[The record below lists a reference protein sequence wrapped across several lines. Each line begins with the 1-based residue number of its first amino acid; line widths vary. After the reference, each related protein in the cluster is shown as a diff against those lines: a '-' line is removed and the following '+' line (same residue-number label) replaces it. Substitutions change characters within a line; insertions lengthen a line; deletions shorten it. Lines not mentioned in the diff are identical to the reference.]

1 MTDSVVAHDTLQG
14 WNRTVPIKAG
24 TPLAFPGEA
33 AMRKL
38 VSRAIG
44 RADRA
49 EAALRKLRARIDE
62 LEALASSDPVTGL
75 LNRRGFD
82 REQTRAHARLAR
94 YGEPATIIIIDLD
107 RFKTVNDRFGHAAGD
122 AVLAKIGRELRRQVR
137 ECDCVARLGGDEFG
151 IVLSNIGLRPARR
164 KAREIAQML
173 NGLTLEWDGGT
184 AQLAASVGVAA
195 MDVDEVPEMT
205 LIRADKAMYRSK
217 RRRQSVERLSA

>member
-1 MTDSVVAHDTLQG
+1 MTDSLVAQDTLRG
-14 WNRTVPIKAG
+14 WNRTVPIKTG
-24 TPLAFPGEA
+24 KPLAFPGEA
-33 AMRKL
+33 ALRRL

-49 EAALRKLRARIDE
+49 EAALRKLRARVDE

-82 REQTRAHARLAR
+82 REQASAHARLAR
-94 YGEPATIIIIDLD
+94 YGEPATIIIVDLD
-107 RFKTVNDRFGHAAGD
+107 RFKTVNDQFGHAAGD
-122 AVLAKIGRELRRQVR
+122 AALAKIARELRRQVR

-151 IVLSNIGLRPARR
+151 IVLSNIGLRQARR

-173 NGLTLEWDGGT
+173 NGLALEWDRGT
-184 AQLAASVGVAA
+184 VHLAASVGVAA
-195 MDVDEVPEMT
+195 MDVNEVPEMT

-217 RRRQSVERLSA
+217 RRRQSVDRLSA